1 MRLLEFLTE
10 ESNRELAQ
18 HYTDVLNTRYV
29 PYNVPIRITA
39 HFVDRI
45 NDPRNLEPITIGE
58 VADFFSK
65 LLLKRHEFLKQL
77 PEGASIHVVDVE
89 TDITVPM
96 AKIDDVIVI
105 KTIMRGN
112 MKRGPQRKIAI

>member
-1 MRLLEFLTE
+1 
-10 ESNRELAQ
+10 
-18 HYTDVLNTRYV
+18 
-29 PYNVPIRITA
+29 
-39 HFVDRI
+39 
-45 NDPRNLEPITIGE
+45 

-65 LLLKRHEFLKQL
+65 LLLKKHEFLKQL
-77 PEGASIHVVDVE
+77 PEGTSLHVVDLD

-96 AKIDDVIVI
+96 AKIDGVIVI

>member
-1 MRLLEFLTE
+1 
-10 ESNRELAQ
+10 
-18 HYTDVLNTRYV
+18 
-29 PYNVPIRITA
+29 
-39 HFVDRI
+39 
-45 NDPRNLEPITIGE
+45 
-58 VADFFSK
+58 
-65 LLLKRHEFLKQL
+65 L